1 MKKLLEKNEL
11 LFALAWIGFYCAVES
26 LAYPLSSA
34 MGVENAAAAI
44 INVALTAVIYLWLRK
59 QGLLSYYGLCASK
72 VPLRRM
78 LWYLPLIV
86 VSTSNLWHG
95 VAVNM
100 QLAACLCYMVSM
112 LCVGFLEEILFRGFL
127 FNAIRRDSEWQ
138 AVVITSLTFGL
149 GHILNLVN
157 GSGAATF
164 ETICQIFFAVGMGLL
179 FAAVI
184 SRGGSLWPCIC
195 AHSAIDVLSTFANEA
210 GLTPQWRL
218 ILGTVE
224 MAIALPYAIYLLR
237 RLPAQ
242 ILPQ

>member
-11 LFALAWIGFYCAVES
+11 LFALAWIGFYCLAES
-26 LAYPLSSA
+26 LAYPLSNII
-34 MGVENAAAAI
+34 GVESAAAAI
-44 INVALTAVIYLWLRK
+44 INIALTVVIFLWVRK

-72 VPLRRM
+72 VPARRM

-86 VSTSNLWHG
+86 VSTSNLWRG

-100 QLAACLCYMVSM
+100 QMLECLCYMVSM
-112 LCVGFLEEILFRGFL
+112 LCVGFLEEIIFRGFL

-164 ETICQIFFAVGMGLL
+164 ETVCQVFFAVGMGLL

-195 AHSAIDVLSTFANEA
+195 AHSAIDVLSAFANDA
-210 GLTPQWRL
+210 GLTPQVRL
-218 ILGTVE
+218 IVGAVE
-224 MAIALPYAIYLLR
+224 MVVALPYAVYLLKK
-237 RLPAQ
+237 LPAQ
-242 ILPQ
+242 IPSK

>member
-11 LFALAWIGFYCAVES
+11 LFALAWIGFYCLAES
-26 LAYPLSSA
+26 LAYPLSNII
-34 MGVENAAAAI
+34 GVESAAAAI
-44 INVALTAVIYLWLRK
+44 INIALTVVIFLWVRK

-72 VPLRRM
+72 VPARRM

-86 VSTSNLWHG
+86 VSTSNLWRG

-100 QLAACLCYMVSM
+100 QMLECLCYMVSM
-112 LCVGFLEEILFRGFL
+112 LCVGFLEEIIFRGFL

-164 ETICQIFFAVGMGLL
+164 ETVCQVFFAVGMGLL

-195 AHSAIDVLSTFANEA
+195 AHSVIDVLSAFANEA
-210 GLTPQWRL
+210 GLTPQVRL
-218 ILGTVE
+218 IMGAVE
-224 MAIALPYAIYLLR
+224 MVIALPYAVYLLKK
-237 RLPAQ
+237 LPAQ
-242 ILPQ
+242 IPLK